1 MSYHSTLAVP
11 QSDFVNRGQDLV
23 AAGQFQEAVK
33 VCRLGLLGRPAVAE
47 GRVVLAQALRGLR
60 RYDEVIAE
68 MRVAIDLDP
77 TLVDAHVLR
86 AEALLRTGEVHAAIE
101 ALQRARRLAPADPR
115 IAELLDEAEQ
125 SSGGRPA
132 STGDDTVKRPAA
144 RAGAAAVPEAVD
156 DVTSSGAIEVDPEVE
171 GVEVREDF
179 DEMAVPRLAPPV
191 MPAPASAPVKGPATM
206 ALPAPVIAAGARRGS
221 PTKPPPGAQ
230 SPAVKADGK
239 STFPATLAMPS
250 AFDPPPRTLGG
261 AMAPPGESTPQ
272 APKPASLAVLPTMAL
287 NANPPPHALRGGSAP
302 IGGAGTMEP
311 PMSLEQQQ
319 SAVNVAK
326 LFADSASNRRG
337 PYGAAS
343 VRDVPHPLSMTL
355 AGVGGAPLAP
365 AEPAVAAASTAQK
378 SARSPLRL
386 AVWVLVGV
394 VVIGAGLAAGYQI
407 RGMRLD
413 KQIKAAQTRVQ
424 DVTKS
429 DTWAGWTSAAESL
442 GAVADAAGTVEN
454 RAALARARALIAYE
468 FGDGQPEAERLV
480 ESLAGAG
487 GLDGKIAASY
497 VALMRGDGSAA
508 KEAATAA
515 MAKSSAD
522 PAAIYV
528 ASQAAL
534 INGDFANAVALG
546 KNALS
551 KEPRPQYAIGL
562 ARVYTAASAW
572 GDALNA
578 VQRVLA
584 GDPNHPSAVLERGL
598 VLATSGRIAP
608 GVAAGKEIRAQI
620 ETLLAQPRTL
630 APAQIGFG
638 NLVLARIDAAR
649 NDVAAARHDV
659 EVAAKL
665 GLDDQRFAEEAVETL
680 YALGELSLAQKA
692 AASALASWPKSQ
704 RTRIAAGEIAL
715 AQGRASDAV
724 QACRQ
729 PDLAGLPQAR
739 AILGQARLALDDV
752 EGARKDFD
760 AALKAAPQLEAALIG
775 RASLDIALHQPP
787 GDAAKKLAERVASG
801 GATPAVVIGHAAVL
815 RSTGELAQRDQ
826 ARQLLEAVISG
837 APNPDLGRAQLELAR
852 VYRDSGDLAGAR
864 KAYSDASARGSYEA
878 RLESGLLA
886 IDDRDPK
893 GGAAALGALLKDS
906 GKSPRASLVIEVI
919 RARVLA
925 GDHAGAA
932 QLLETAAKLPG
943 VLEWKVNR
951 ERGRLALRRG
961 DIPAAT
967 AALTS
972 AIKDCQN
979 DPETFLLAAD
989 AAGASGTA
997 EFTQT
1002 VDKLYRERIDG
1013 TPEASLVNGKL
1024 LLAAGSIA
1032 KAEKA
1037 YIAARDALKSNRGS
1051 PRLVA
1056 QANFGLAVI
1065 AYTKRN
1071 DPDALAKLNLVINDD
1086 PSVYDA
1092 YLFKADII
1100 RDKNQALEQARAA
1113 IQYNPD
1119 YPRAWLV
1126 LGKAAAA
1133 LGDRMTLADAVAK
1146 LKVIAPGSQELAQL
1160 AALPR

>member
-1 MSYHSTLAVP
+1 MP

-101 ALQRARRLAPADPR
+101 ALQRVRRLAPADPR
-115 IAELLDEAEQ
+115 IAELLDEAQQ
-125 SSGGRPA
+125 SA
-132 STGDDTVKRPAA
+132 GDRSLGAGEDTVKRPAA
-144 RAGAAAVPEAVD
+144 RAGSAPVPEAVD
-156 DVTSSGAIEVDPEVE
+156 SEISSGAIELDPELE
-171 GVEVREDF
+171 GVEVRDDF
-179 DEMAVPRLAPPV
+179 DEMDVPRAAQPGR
-191 MPAPASAPVKGPATM
+191 AAAASTPVKSSNPATI
-206 ALPAPVIAAGARRGS
+206 ALPAPVAAAGARRGS

-230 SPAVKADGK
+230 SPIAPAAKADAK
-239 STFPATLAMPS
+239 SSFPATLAMPS
-250 AFDPPPRTLGG
+250 PFDPTPHSLGG
-261 AMAPPGESTPQ
+261 SAAPRDDLAKAMTRHDPWNALPTDRAGARDPSPQVPQPPSI
-272 APKPASLAVLPTMAL
+272 AVQPTMAL
-287 NANPPPHALRGGSAP
+287 HA
-302 IGGAGTMEP
+302 EP
-311 PMSLEQQQ
+311 PMSFEQQQ

-326 LFADSASNRRG
+326 LFADAASNRRG
-337 PYGAAS
+337 PYGAA
-343 VRDVPHPLSMTL
+343 VREAPHPLSTTL
-355 AGVGGAPLAP
+355 AGVGGPPVAP
-365 AEPAVAAASTAQK
+365 AEPMVPGAPAVQTQ
-378 SARSPLRL
+378 ARPPFRFAMWALI
-386 AVWVLVGV
+386 GV
-394 VVIGAGLAAGYQI
+394 VVIGAGLGAGYQI

-424 DVTKS
+424 EVTKS

-454 RAALARARALIAYE
+454 RAAFARARALIAFE

-480 ESLAGAG
+480 ESLGGAG

-497 VALMRGDGSAA
+497 VALMRGDSSAA
-508 KEAATAA
+508 KQAATAA
-515 MAKSSAD
+515 MAQSSAD
-522 PAAIYV
+522 PAAMYV

-534 INGDFANAVALG
+534 INGDFANATTFG
-546 KNALS
+546 KNALG

-562 ARVYTAASAW
+562 ARVYATASAW

-578 VQRVLA
+578 LQRVLA
-584 GDPNHPSAVLERGL
+584 SEPNHPNAVLERGL
-598 VLATSGRIAP
+598 VLAASGRIAP
-608 GVAAGKEIRAQI
+608 GASAGKEIRSQI

-649 NDVAAARHDV
+649 NDMAAARHDV

-665 GLDDQRFAEEAVETL
+665 GLDEQRFAEQAVETL
-680 YALGELSLAQKA
+680 VALGEVALAQKA
-692 AASALASWPKSQ
+692 AASALASWPTSK
-704 RTRIAAGEIAL
+704 RVRIAVGEIAL
-715 AQGRASDAV
+715 AQGRATDAM
-724 QACRQ
+724 QACSQ
-729 PDLAGLPQAR
+729 PDLATVPQAR
-739 AILGQARLALDDV
+739 AILGQARLATDDF

-760 AALKAAPQLEAALIG
+760 AALKAAPQLEAALVG
-775 RASLDIALHQPP
+775 RAWLDIALRQPA
-787 GDAAKKLAERVASG
+787 GDAAKKLGERVASG
-801 GATPAVVIGHAAVL
+801 AATPAVVIAHAATL

-826 ARQLLEAVISG
+826 ARQLLEAVVAGS
-837 APNPDLGRAQLELAR
+837 PSPDLGRAHLELAR
-852 VYRDSGDLAGAR
+852 VYRDSGDAAGAR

-886 IDDRDPK
+886 IEDRDPK

-906 GKSPRASLVIEVI
+906 GKQPRASLVVEVV
-919 RARVLA
+919 RARALA

-932 QLLETAAKLPG
+932 QLIETAAKLPG
-943 VLEWKVNR
+943 VVEWKLNR

-961 DIPAAT
+961 DIPAAV

-972 AIKDCQN
+972 ALKDCQN

-997 EFTQT
+997 EFVAT
-1002 VDKLYRERIDG
+1002 VEQLYRERMNG
-1013 TPEASLVNGKL
+1013 TAEASLVSGKL

-1037 YIAARDALKSNRGS
+1037 YIDARDALKSNRGS

-1126 LGKAAAA
+1126 LGKAAAS

-1160 AALPR
+1160 ASLQR